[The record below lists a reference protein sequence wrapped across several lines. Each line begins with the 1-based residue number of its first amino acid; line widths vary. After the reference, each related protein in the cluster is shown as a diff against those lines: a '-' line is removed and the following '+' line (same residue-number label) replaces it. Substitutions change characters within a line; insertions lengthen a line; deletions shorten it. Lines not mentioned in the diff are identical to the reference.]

1 MAKNVAQ
8 NRAMELIL
16 EECEACFK
24 SRLRKDLEASCL
36 LGNDKTIR
44 INDEL
49 QCTLRETRAILCQH
63 CPFRA
68 PNAFLNDVLKNL
80 KKLEEVN

>member
-24 SRLRKDLEASCL
+24 GRLRKDLEASCL

-63 CPFRA
+63 CPFNEANMSFYNVMKR
-68 PNAFLNDVLKNL
+68 LKE
-80 KKLEEVN
+80 LEETN

>member
-36 LGNDKTIR
+36 LGEDKTIR

-49 QCTLRETRAILCQH
+49 QCTLGETRAILCKL
-63 CPFRA
+63 CPF
-68 PNAFLNDVLKNL
+68 NATNVCLHNMLRNL
-80 KKLEEVN
+80 KELGETN